1 MKIAY
6 ISGWKAILTHFFMLK
21 LKSENHSEQS
31 ALRVPLVENNEW
43 GQLTDPI
50 TMVCYINILYMV
62 SIFVSHNKLDLC
74 VQQSSLS
81 KLWMNIINRLFIH
94 SVISRGKGIIQL
106 EQPWL
111 PHFPFI
117 YLFNFFLKILYFSFY
132 YF

>member
-1 MKIAY
+1 MKSTIDFFF
-6 ISGWKAILTHFFMLK
+6 FFMVK

-50 TMVCYINILYMV
+50 TMVCYITSTSYTIWYPFLCLIIKWTYVSNNQVSPSYEWILLYYKQ
-62 SIFVSHNKLDLC
+62 I
-74 VQQSSLS
+74 
-81 KLWMNIINRLFIH
+81 IH
-94 SVISRGKGIIQL
+94 SFSNFQGQGYHTIGAAL
-106 EQPWL
+106 AT
-111 PHFPFI
+111 PFSI